1 MLASLIGGIFGTKNE
16 RELKRMRK
24 IVEQINA
31 LEPTISALSDAD
43 LSAKTPEF
51 KQRFQNGESLDKLLP
66 EAFAVCREAA
76 KRVMGMRHYD
86 VQLIGGITLHEG
98 KIAEMRTGEGKT
110 LMGTLACYLNAL
122 SGQGVHVITVN
133 DYLAQRDAELNRPL
147 FEFLGL
153 SIGVIYSMQMPA
165 EKAQAYNSDI
175 TYGTNNEFG
184 FDYLRDNMVFSLQE
198 KKQRG
203 LSYAIIDEVD
213 SILIDEARTPL
224 IISGQS
230 EDSSHLYQLINS
242 IPPKLRPQKEEK
254 VADGGHFWVDEK
266 QRSVEM
272 TEIGYE
278 TVEQEL
284 IRMGLLAEGESLYSA
299 ANLNLVHHVTAAI
312 RAHYLYQKNVHYI
325 IGINPQSQKEEVI
338 IVDESTGRTM
348 PGRRWSEGLHQAV
361 EAKENMEI
369 QPENQ
374 TLATTTFQNYFR
386 LYKKLSGMTGTA
398 DTEAAEMKEI
408 YGLDVVIIPTH
419 RPMVRQDHNDLIY
432 LNRNG
437 KYSAIIEEI
446 TNIRQQG
453 VAPIL
458 IGTAT
463 IEASEILSA
472 KLLQAGIHHE
482 VLNAKQHEREADI
495 IAQAGSPNAVTI
507 ATNMAGRGTDILLG
521 GNWKA
526 KLAKIENP
534 TPEDEARL
542 QAQWEKD
549 HEDVLASGG
558 LHIIGSERHESRRI
572 DNQLRGRAGRQGDPG
587 VSRFYLSLED
597 DLMRIFAGDR
607 VVAMMRAMGL
617 QENEAIEH
625 KMVSRSIENAQRKV
639 EARNFDI
646 RKNLL
651 KYDDVNNEQRKI
663 IYSQRDEILAES
675 TLQAYIEEMHHEVV
689 KGVIANFI
697 PPESIHDQWDI
708 AGLEN
713 ALRTDLSIELP
724 VQQWLDQDRRLDEE
738 GLIERISDEV
748 ISRYRQRR
756 EQMGDESAAML
767 ERHFM
772 LNSLDRHWKD
782 HLAAMDYL
790 RQGIHLRGYAQKNP
804 EQEYKKEAFNLF
816 VNMLAIIKSDVV
828 TDLSRVHVPTAEE
841 LAELEAQQQRQ
852 AESMRL
858 SFEHDD
864 VDGLTGE
871 VTISEEPDR
880 SLANAQFEVPES
892 RNAPCPCGSGLKY
905 KQCHGKI

>member
-1 MLASLIGGIFGTKNE
+1 M
-16 RELKRMRK
+16 
-24 IVEQINA
+24 
-31 LEPTISALSDAD
+31 
-43 LSAKTPEF
+43 
-51 KQRFQNGESLDKLLP
+51 
-66 EAFAVCREAA
+66 
-76 KRVMGMRHYD
+76 
-86 VQLIGGITLHEG
+86 
-98 KIAEMRTGEGKT
+98 
-110 LMGTLACYLNAL
+110 
-122 SGQGVHVITVN
+122 
-133 DYLAQRDAELNRPL
+133 
-147 FEFLGL
+147 
-153 SIGVIYSMQMPA
+153 
-165 EKAQAYNSDI
+165 
-175 TYGTNNEFG
+175 
-184 FDYLRDNMVFSLQE
+184 
-198 KKQRG
+198 
-203 LSYAIIDEVD
+203 
-213 SILIDEARTPL
+213 

-230 EDSSHLYQLINS
+230 DDSSQLYAAINS
-242 IPPKLRPQKEEK
+242 IPPKLHAQKEEK
-254 VADGGHFWVDEK
+254 VADGGHFWIDEK

-272 TEIGYE
+272 TEVGFE
-278 TVEQEL
+278 TVENEL
-284 IRMGLLAEGESLYSA
+284 IEMGLLAEGESLYSST
-299 ANLNLVHHVTAAI
+299 NLNLVHHVTAAI
-312 RAHYLYQKNVHYI
+312 RAHYLYQRNVHYI
-325 IGINPQSQKEEVI
+325 INDGEVI
-338 IVDESTGRTM
+338 IVDENTGRTM

-361 EAKENMEI
+361 EAKEGLEI

-419 RPMVRQDHNDLIY
+419 RPMVRLDQNDLIY

-437 KYSAIIEEI
+437 KYNAIIQEI
-446 TNIRQQG
+446 QRVHESG

-463 IEASEILSA
+463 IEASEILSD
-472 KLLQAGIHHE
+472 KLRDAGIQHE

-495 IAQAGSPNAVTI
+495 IAQAGAPRAVTI

-526 KLAKIENP
+526 LLAKIENP

-542 QAQWEKD
+542 KAEWEHN
-549 HEDVLASGG
+549 HEMVLSSGG

-607 VVAMMRAMGL
+607 VVGMMRAMGL
-617 QENEAIEH
+617 QEDEAIEH

-663 IYSQRDEILAES
+663 IYSQRDEVLAES
-675 TLQAYIEEMHHEVV
+675 TLQDYIEEMQRDVMQ
-689 KGVIANFI
+689 GVISNYI

-708 AGLEN
+708 DGLEK
-713 ALRTDLSIELP
+713 ALREDLAIDLP
-724 VQQWLDQDRRLDEE
+724 INQWLEDDRRLDEE
-738 GLIERISDEV
+738 SLVERITDEV
-748 ISRYRQRR
+748 VQRYRSRR
-756 EQMGDESAAML
+756 EQMGDETAVML

-804 EQEYKKEAFNLF
+804 EQEYKKEAYNLF

-841 LAELEAQQQRQ
+841 LAEMEAQKQAQ
-852 AESMRL
+852 AEAMQLNL
-858 SFEHDD
+858 SHADF
-864 VDGLTGE
+864 DGLLTDDQSQFAE
-871 VTISEEPDR
+871 VDAQYEPVEEFAAP
-880 SLANAQFEVPES
+880 AS

>member
-31 LEPTISALSDAD
+31 LEPTISALGDAD

-110 LMGTLACYLNAL
+110 LMGTLASYLNAL

-242 IPPKLRPQKEEK
+242 IPPQLRPQKEEK

-689 KGVIANFI
+689 KGLIANFI

-713 ALRTDLSIELP
+713 ALRTDLGIELP

-880 SLANAQFEVPES
+880 SLANAQFAVPES

>member
-242 IPPKLRPQKEEK
+242 IPPQLRPQKEEK

-325 IGINPQSQKEEVI
+325 IGINPQTQKEEVI

-689 KGVIANFI
+689 KGLIANFI

-713 ALRTDLSIELP
+713 ALRTDLGIELP

-880 SLANAQFEVPES
+880 SLANAQFAVPES